1 MFSLMEYDV
10 AAVEAKW
17 QDYWEREKTFYTSED
32 SERPKY
38 YNLQMYPYPSG
49 DLHMGHLRNYTYV
62 DLLTRYRRMQG
73 YNVLSPMGWDSFGL
87 PAENAAIAT
96 GVHPREYTE
105 RQINRMKVQLRRLGA
120 VYDWSRELAC
130 HTPEYYRWDQWLFL
144 KLYEQGLAYKSR
156 SAVNWCEQDQT
167 VLANEQVVNGA
178 CERCESPVVR
188 RDLEQWHFRITSYA
202 DRLLED
208 LGGLDWPERVKLMQ
222 ENWIGRSEGCDFT
235 IEVADGD
242 GEFEVYTTRPD
253 TIYGMTFA
261 VLAPEH
267 PLVEKLVVGGPY
279 EEEIRAYVER
289 VSAASELERMAT
301 GEKSGIFIGRYCI
314 NPANGKLVPLYIA
327 DYVLM
332 GYGTGA
338 IMGVPGEDQR
348 DWEFAAERGLEIIR
362 TVQPPDGFE
371 GEAYAGDGVS
381 INSDFLNGLETAAA
395 KERIIAWLE
404 ERGIGRRAVK
414 YRLHDWLVSRQRYWG
429 CPIPM
434 VNCESCGLAPVPEED
449 LPVIHPDVEEYRPK
463 GQSPL
468 ALATD
473 WVEVDCP
480 QCGGP
485 GRRETDTMDTF
496 VDSSWYFLRYCDA
509 HNSERIFDE
518 EKVRYWMAVDQ
529 YIGGVEH
536 AVLHLLY
543 ARFITKVLYDLGL
556 CPAEEPFT
564 RLFTQGMLVKDGAKM
579 SKSRGNVVTP
589 EPYYERYGA
598 DAVRLYELFIGPPT
612 DDAVWIDGGVE
623 GTARFLDRVWRL
635 GMGKV
640 GSVTDREEDRR
651 DKAILGVAHR
661 ALRKVTSDID
671 RFHFNTVVSTLMALI
686 NEVIAYLRGD
696 GRTETFREVY
706 RLLLLMLAPLAPH
719 VSHELW
725 ERLGYE
731 GILATRQW
739 PAWDVELAREDK
751 VVMVLQVNGKVRDR
765 VEVPT
770 DIDEATAEQ
779 YAFRSERIQRWL
791 EGGQVTR
798 VIARPPRVVNVVV
811 S

>member
-1 MFSLMEYDV
+1 MEYDV
-10 AAVEAKW
+10 ASIEAKW
-17 QDYWEREKTFYTSED
+17 QDFWEQDKTFYTSED

-62 DLLTRYRRMQG
+62 DLLTRYRKMQG

-105 RQINRMKVQLRRLGA
+105 RQITRMKSQLRRLGA

-156 SAVNWCEQDQT
+156 SAVNWCERDQT

-178 CERCESPVVR
+178 CERCDFPVVR
-188 RDLEQWHFRITSYA
+188 RDLEQWHFRITAYA

-208 LGGLDWPERVKLMQ
+208 LEGLEWPERVKVMQ
-222 ENWIGRSEGCDFT
+222 HNWIGRSEGCDFT
-235 IEVADGD
+235 IEVEG
-242 GEFEVYTTRPD
+242 GEGGFEVYTTRPD

-267 PLVEKLVVGGPY
+267 PLVEKLVADGPY
-279 EEEIRAYVER
+279 EKEITAYVKR
-289 VSAASELERMAT
+289 VSAASELERLAT

-314 NPANGKLVPLYIA
+314 NPANGKRVPLYIA

-348 DWEFAAERGLEIIR
+348 DWDFAAERGLEIIR
-362 TVQPPDGFE
+362 TVQPPDGWE
-371 GEAYAGDGVS
+371 GDAYTGDGIS
-381 INSDFLNGLETAAA
+381 INSDFLNGLEMEAA

-404 ERGIGRRAVK
+404 EKGIGRRAVK

-434 VNCESCGLAPVPEED
+434 VNCESCGLVAVPEED
-449 LPVIHPDVEEYRPK
+449 LPVIHPDVEEYRPR

-473 WVEVDCP
+473 WVEVECP
-480 QCGGP
+480 RCGGP

-509 HNSERIFDE
+509 HNAERIFDG

-543 ARFITKVLYDLGL
+543 ARFITKVLYDLGM
-556 CPAEEPFT
+556 CPANEPFT

-623 GTARFLDRVWRL
+623 GTSRFLDRVWRM
-635 GMGKV
+635 GMGEI
-640 GSVTDREEDRR
+640 GSVSDREEDRR
-651 DKAILGVAHR
+651 DREILGVAHR

-671 RFHFNTVVSTLMALI
+671 RFHFNTVVSTLMAMI
-686 NEVIAYLRGD
+686 NEVIAYLRGG
-696 GRTETFREVY
+696 GRTETFHDVY

-725 ERLGYE
+725 DRLGFQ
-731 GILATRQW
+731 GILATQEW
-739 PAWDVELAREDK
+739 PAWDEEVAREDK

-765 VEVPT
+765 VEVPI
-770 DIDEATAEQ
+770 DIDEAAAEQ
-779 YAFRSERIQRWL
+779 YAFRSQRIQRWM
-791 EGGQVTR
+791 EGGR
-798 VIARPPRVVNVVV
+798 VVRVVARPPRVVNVVV
-811 S
+811 K

>member
-10 AAVEAKW
+10 ALIEAKW

-267 PLVEKLVVGGPY
+267 PLVEKLVAGGAY

-434 VNCESCGLAPVPEED
+434 VNCESCGLVPVPEED

-509 HNSERIFDE
+509 HNSERIFDG

-739 PAWDVELAREDK
+739 PAWDLELAREDK

>member
-10 AAVEAKW
+10 ALIEAKW

-130 HTPEYYRWDQWLFL
+130 HTPEYYQWDQWLFL

-208 LGGLDWPERVKLMQ
+208 LEGLDWPERVKLMQ

-242 GEFEVYTTRPD
+242 GEFDVYTTRPD

-267 PLVEKLVVGGPY
+267 PLVEKLVAGGPY

-371 GEAYAGDGVS
+371 GEAYTGDGVS

-404 ERGIGRRAVK
+404 ERGIGRR
-414 YRLHDWLVSRQRYWG
+414 G
-429 CPIPM
+429 CQVP
-434 VNCESCGLAPVPEED
+434 AP
-449 LPVIHPDVEEYRPK
+449 
-463 GQSPL
+463 
-468 ALATD
+468 
-473 WVEVDCP
+473 
-480 QCGGP
+480 
-485 GRRETDTMDTF
+485 
-496 VDSSWYFLRYCDA
+496 
-509 HNSERIFDE
+509 
-518 EKVRYWMAVDQ
+518 
-529 YIGGVEH
+529 
-536 AVLHLLY
+536 
-543 ARFITKVLYDLGL
+543 
-556 CPAEEPFT
+556 
-564 RLFTQGMLVKDGAKM
+564 
-579 SKSRGNVVTP
+579 
-589 EPYYERYGA
+589 
-598 DAVRLYELFIGPPT
+598 
-612 DDAVWIDGGVE
+612 
-623 GTARFLDRVWRL
+623 
-635 GMGKV
+635 
-640 GSVTDREEDRR
+640 
-651 DKAILGVAHR
+651 
-661 ALRKVTSDID
+661 
-671 RFHFNTVVSTLMALI
+671 
-686 NEVIAYLRGD
+686 
-696 GRTETFREVY
+696 
-706 RLLLLMLAPLAPH
+706 
-719 VSHELW
+719 
-725 ERLGYE
+725 
-731 GILATRQW
+731 
-739 PAWDVELAREDK
+739 
-751 VVMVLQVNGKVRDR
+751 
-765 VEVPT
+765 
-770 DIDEATAEQ
+770 
-779 YAFRSERIQRWL
+779 
-791 EGGQVTR
+791 
-798 VIARPPRVVNVVV
+798 
-811 S
+811 

>member
-1 MFSLMEYDV
+1 MEYDV
-10 AAVEAKW
+10 ASIEAKW
-17 QDYWEREKTFYTSED
+17 QDYWEQDKTFYTKED

-62 DLLTRYRRMQG
+62 DLLTRYRKMQG

-96 GVHPREYTE
+96 GVHPREFTE
-105 RQINRMKVQLRRLGA
+105 RQIIRMKSQLRRLGA

-144 KLYEQGLAYKSR
+144 KLYERDLAYKSR

-178 CERCESPVVR
+178 CERCDSLVVR
-188 RDLEQWHFRITSYA
+188 RDLEQWHFRITAYA

-208 LGGLDWPERVKLMQ
+208 LEGLDWPERVKVMQ
-222 ENWIGRSEGCDFT
+222 QNWIGRSEGCDFT
-235 IEVADGD
+235 IEVEDGD
-242 GEFEVYTTRPD
+242 GAFEVYTTRPD

-267 PLVEKLVVGGPY
+267 PLVEPLVAGGPH
-279 EEEIRAYVER
+279 EEEIRAYVKR

-314 NPANGKLVPLYIA
+314 NPANGKRVPLFIA

-348 DWEFAAERGLEIIR
+348 DWDFASERGLEIIR
-362 TVQPPDGFE
+362 TVRPPAGWE
-371 GEAYAGDGVS
+371 GEAYTGDGTS
-381 INSDFLNGLETAAA
+381 INSDFLNGLETEAA

-404 ERGIGRRAVK
+404 EKGIGRRAVK

-434 VNCESCGLAPVPEED
+434 VNCESCGLVPVPEED
-449 LPVIHPDVEEYRPK
+449 LPVIHPDVEEYRPR

-473 WVEVDCP
+473 WVEVECP
-480 QCGGP
+480 RCGGP

-509 HNSERIFDE
+509 HNAERIFDGD
-518 EKVRYWMAVDQ
+518 KVRYWMAVDQ

-543 ARFITKVLYDLGL
+543 ARFITKVLYDLDL
-556 CPAEEPFT
+556 CPAKEPFT

-623 GTARFLDRVWRL
+623 GTSRFLDRVWRI
-635 GMGKV
+635 GMGEV
-640 GSVTDREEDRR
+640 GSVSDREEDRR
-651 DKAILGVAHR
+651 DRAILGVAHR

-671 RFHFNTVVSTLMALI
+671 RFHFNTVVSTLMAMI
-686 NEVIAYLRGD
+686 NEVIAYLRGG

-725 ERLGYE
+725 DRLGYR
-731 GILATRQW
+731 GMLATQGW
-739 PAWDVELAREDK
+739 PDWDEEVAREDK

-770 DIDEATAEQ
+770 DIDEATAER
-779 YAFRSERIQRWL
+779 YAFRSQRIQRWL
-791 EGGQVTR
+791 EGGR
-798 VIARPPRVVNVVV
+798 VVRVVARPPRVVNVVV
-811 S
+811 K

>member
-1 MFSLMEYDV
+1 MEYDV

-17 QDYWEREKTFYTSED
+17 QDVWERERTFYTTED
-32 SERPKY
+32 PERPKY

-87 PAENAAIAT
+87 PAENAAIKT
-96 GVHPREYTE
+96 GVHPREFTE
-105 RQINRMKVQLRRLGA
+105 RQITRMKSQLRRLGA

-144 KLYEQGLAYKSR
+144 KLYEQGLAYKQR
-156 SAVNWCEQDQT
+156 SAVNWCERDQT

-178 CERCESPVVR
+178 CERCESPVVQ
-188 RDLEQWHFRITSYA
+188 RDLSQWHFRITRYA
-202 DRLLED
+202 DRLLQD
-208 LGGLDWPERVKLMQ
+208 LERLDWPDRVKTMQ
-222 ENWIGRSEGCDFT
+222 YNWIGRSEGCDFT
-235 IEVADGD
+235 IEVADGE

-267 PLVEKLVVGGPY
+267 PLVEKLVAGGPY
-279 EEEIRAYVER
+279 EDSIKAYIER
-289 VSAASELERMAT
+289 VSASSELERMST
-301 GEKSGIFIGRYCI
+301 GEKSGIFLGRYCI
-314 NPANGKLVPLYIA
+314 NPVNGKRVPLYIA

-332 GYGTGA
+332 RYGTGA

-348 DWEFAAERGLEIIR
+348 DWDFASQRDLEIIR
-362 TVQPPDGFE
+362 TVRPPSDFD
-371 GEAYAGDGVS
+371 GEAYTGDGVA
-381 INSDFLNGLETAAA
+381 INSDFLNGLETPAA
-395 KERIIAWLE
+395 KERIMDWLE
-404 ERGIGRRAVK
+404 ERGIGRRAVN
-414 YRLHDWLVSRQRYWG
+414 YRLHDWLISRQRYWG

-434 VNCESCGLAPVPEED
+434 VNCDACGLVPVPEED
-449 LPVIHPDVEEYRPK
+449 LPVIHPDVREYRPK

-473 WVEVDCP
+473 WLHVDCP
-480 QCGGP
+480 RCGGP
-485 GRRETDTMDTF
+485 GLRETDTMDTF
-496 VDSSWYFLRYCDA
+496 VDSSWYFLRYCDSG
-509 HNSERIFDE
+509 NSERIFDQR
-518 EKVRYWMAVDQ
+518 KVNYWMAVDQ

-543 ARFITKVLYDLGL
+543 ARFITKVLYDMGYS
-556 CPAEEPFT
+556 PSQEPFT

-598 DAVRLYELFIGPPT
+598 DAIRLYELFIGPPT
-612 DDAVWIDGGVE
+612 DDAVWIDTGVA

-635 GMGKV
+635 GLGEI
-640 GSVTDREEDRR
+640 GTLEDREENRR
-651 DKAILGVAHR
+651 DRKILGVAHR
-661 ALRKVTSDID
+661 ALSKVTADID
-671 RFHFNTVVSTLMALI
+671 RFHFNTVVSSLMALI
-686 NEVIAYLRGD
+686 NDFISYLRGG

-706 RLLLLMLAPLAPH
+706 RMLLLMLSPLAPH

-725 ERLGYE
+725 QRLGY
-731 GILATRQW
+731 GDILATERW
-739 PAWDVELAREDK
+739 PEWDEELAREDK
-751 VVMVLQVNGKVRDR
+751 VMMVIQVNGKVRDR
-765 VEVPT
+765 MEVSA
-770 DIDEATAEQ
+770 DIDEASAERH
-779 YAFRSERIQRWL
+779 ALRSERVQRWL
-791 EGGQVTR
+791 EGGQVER
-798 VIARPPRVVNVVV
+798 VVVRPPRIVNVVV
-811 S
+811 R